1 MTSRKV
7 TPLGDTVLIGPMK
20 RPTHSAGGI
29 VLLEGSLYDGDQK
42 QWVVLAVGPKCSAEI
57 LVGDR
62 VLFNP
67 QLPDGVKYVFED
79 GSRWTLVA
87 SRRIEMVW

>member
-1 MTSRKV
+1 MLPDSGV
-7 TPLGDTVLIGPMK
+7 F
-20 RPTHSAGGI
+20 
-29 VLLEGSLYDGDQK
+29 DGDQK
-42 QWVVLAVGPKCSAEI
+42 QWVVLAIGPKASPE
-57 LVGDR
+57 LQVGQR

-67 QLPDGVKYVFED
+67 LIPDGVKYVFED